1 VPDPRVRRLVPLG
14 RRAEPVLAVALVAAP
29 ATEQLVQPGTE
40 HSLWAVAAVI
50 AFCATILARRDHPM
64 IATYAASAV
73 LVAVALIDGFSPAP
87 IMFLVA
93 PILAYS
99 CGAHAPPRQ
108 GLLGIAAL
116 AVALQV
122 QLGFADAPNVEI
134 AVQTLPLWWAGLEVS
149 RRRRLV
155 DELARRTRELAAEEE
170 AFVEL
175 SVRRERARIARD
187 LHDIVSHHLAVMVIQ
202 AGAGRL
208 AEPWQAAVAGE
219 RFATIR
225 DAGVQALAE
234 TEHLVA
240 VLQADEAG
248 APRLAQLLE
257 RTRATGAQ
265 VIVSPP
271 DLALTPEIEAIAY
284 RVVQEALTNAIKH
297 APGAAIEVHLGLRDG
312 ELTIMVRN
320 ETAAETSAIAH
331 TGSGLGLA
339 GMRERVEALGGSL
352 AAGSDADGGFRLCA
366 RLPISRTHPRGGRRS
381 VPTVTGDSPPSQVP
395 SIVRHGAS

>member
-1 VPDPRVRRLVPLG
+1 VRRLVALG
-14 RRAEPVLAVALVAAP
+14 RRAEPVLAVALAA
-29 ATEQLVQPGTE
+29 AAAIEQLVRPGTE

-50 AFCATILARRDHPM
+50 AFCATILLRREHPL

-73 LVAVALIDGFSPAP
+73 LMAVSPIDDISPAA
-87 IMFLVA
+87 IVFLVP

-108 GLLGIAAL
+108 GLLAIMAL

-122 QLGFADAPNVEI
+122 EMGFADAPNLEI
-134 AVQTLPLWWAGLEVS
+134 AVQTLPLWWAGVEVR

-155 DELARRTRELAAEEE
+155 NELARRTRELAAEEE
-170 AFVEL
+170 AFVQL

-208 AEPWQAAVAGE
+208 AKPWQAAVASE

-234 TEHLVA
+234 TDRLVA

-248 APRLAQLLE
+248 APRLAQLLQ

-265 VIVSPP
+265 VIVSPADP
-271 DLALTPEIEAIAY
+271 ALPLEIEAIAY
-284 RVVQEALTNAIKH
+284 RVVQEALTNAMKH
-297 APGAAIEVHLGLRDG
+297 APGAAVEVHLGLRDG
-312 ELTIMVRN
+312 ELTILVRN
-320 ETAAETSAIAH
+320 GTAAETSAIAH

-339 GMRERVEALGGSL
+339 GMRERIEALGGSL
-352 AAGSDADGGFRLCA
+352 AAGPDADGSFRLRA
-366 RLPISRTHPRGGRRS
+366 RLPTSSTNARGGRRS
-381 VPTVTGDSPPSQVP
+381 SPTITGDSPPSRVP
-395 SIVRHGAS
+395 SIVRDGASR

>member
-1 VPDPRVRRLVPLG
+1 VRRLVALG
-14 RRAEPVLAVALVAAP
+14 RRAEPVLAVALAA
-29 ATEQLVQPGTE
+29 AAAIEQLVRPGTE
-40 HSLWAVAAVI
+40 HWLWAVAAVI
-50 AFCATILARRDHPM
+50 AFCATILLRRDHPL

-73 LVAVALIDGFSPAP
+73 LMAVSLIDDISPAA
-87 IMFLVA
+87 IVFLVP

-108 GLLGIAAL
+108 GLLAIMAL

-122 QLGFADAPNVEI
+122 EMGFADAPNLEI
-134 AVQTLPLWWAGLEVS
+134 AVQTLPLWWAGVEVR

-155 DELARRTRELAAEEE
+155 NELARRTRELAAEEE
-170 AFVEL
+170 AFVQL

-208 AEPWQAAVAGE
+208 AKPWQAAVASE

-234 TEHLVA
+234 TDRLVA

-248 APRLAQLLE
+248 APRLAQLLQ

-265 VIVSPP
+265 VIVSPADP
-271 DLALTPEIEAIAY
+271 ALPLEIEAIAY
-284 RVVQEALTNAIKH
+284 RVVQEALTNAMKH
-297 APGAAIEVHLGLRDG
+297 APGAAVEVHLGLRDG
-312 ELTIMVRN
+312 ELTILVRN
-320 ETAAETSAIAH
+320 GTAAETSAIAH

-339 GMRERVEALGGSL
+339 GMRERIEALGGSL
-352 AAGSDADGGFRLCA
+352 AAGPDADGSFRLRA
-366 RLPISRTHPRGGRRS
+366 RLPTSSTNARGGRRS
-381 VPTVTGDSPPSQVP
+381 SPTITGDSPPSRVP
-395 SIVRHGAS
+395 SIVRDGASR

>member
-1 VPDPRVRRLVPLG
+1 VRRLAPLG
-14 RRAEPVLAVALVAAP
+14 RRAEPVLAVALAAAA
-29 ATEQLVQPGTE
+29 ATEQLVRPGTG

-50 AFCATILARRDHPM
+50 AYCATILLRREHPL

-73 LVAVALIDGFSPAP
+73 LMAVAPIDDISPAA
-87 IMFLVA
+87 IVFLVP

-108 GLLGIAAL
+108 GLLAIVAL
-116 AVALQV
+116 ALALQV
-122 QLGFADAPNVEI
+122 EMGFADAPDVEI
-134 AVQTLPLWWAGLEVS
+134 AVQTLPLWWAGVEVS

-155 DELARRTRELAAEEE
+155 NELARRTRELAAEEE
-170 AFVEL
+170 AFVQL

-208 AEPWQAAVAGE
+208 AEPWQAAVAAE

-225 DAGVQALAE
+225 DAGVHALAE
-234 TEHLVA
+234 TERLVT

-248 APRLAQLLE
+248 APRLAQLLQ

-265 VIVSPP
+265 VIVSPLDP
-271 DLALTPEIEAIAY
+271 ALSPEIEAIAY
-284 RVVQEALTNAIKH
+284 RVVQEALTNTMKH
-297 APGAAIEVHLGLRDG
+297 APGATVDVHLELSDG
-312 ELTIMVRN
+312 ELTITVRN
-320 ETAAETSAIAH
+320 STAAETSAIAH

-339 GMRERVEALGGSL
+339 GMRERLEALNGSL
-352 AAGSDADGGFRLCA
+352 AAGPDANGGFRLCA
-366 RLPISRTHPRGGRRS
+366 RLPISGTHPGGGRRS
-381 VPTVTGDSPPSQVP
+381 PPTITGDSAPSRVP
-395 SIVRHGAS
+395 SIVRDGAS

>member
-1 VPDPRVRRLVPLG
+1 VRRLVALG
-14 RRAEPVLAVALVAAP
+14 RRAEPVLGVALAAAA
-29 ATEQLVQPGTE
+29 ATEQLVRPGTE

-50 AFCATILARRDHPM
+50 AFCATILVRRDHPL

-73 LVAVALIDGFSPAP
+73 LVAVSPIGDFSPA
-87 IMFLVA
+87 IVFLVP

-108 GLLGIAAL
+108 GLLAIMAL

-122 QLGFADAPNVEI
+122 EMGFADAPNLEI

-155 DELARRTRELAAEEE
+155 HELARRTRELAAEEE
-170 AFVEL
+170 AFVQL

-208 AEPWQAAVAGE
+208 AEPWQAAVAAE

-225 DAGVQALAE
+225 DSGIQALAE
-234 TEHLVA
+234 TDRLVTM
-240 VLQADEAG
+240 LQADDAG
-248 APRLAQLLE
+248 APRLAQLLQ
-257 RTRATGAQ
+257 RTRETGAQ
-265 VIVSPP
+265 VIVSPTDP
-271 DLALTPEIEAIAY
+271 ALPLEIEAIAY
-284 RVVQEALTNAIKH
+284 RVVQEALTNAMKH
-297 APGAAIEVHLGLRDG
+297 APGAAVEVHLGLRDG

-320 ETAAETSAIAH
+320 GTAAETSAIAH

-352 AAGSDADGGFRLCA
+352 AARPDADGSFRLRA
-366 RLPISRTHPRGGRRS
+366 RLPISSTNPRGGRRPS
-381 VPTVTGDSPPSQVP
+381 PTITGDSPPSRVP
-395 SIVRHGAS
+395 SIVRDGPS

>member
-1 VPDPRVRRLVPLG
+1 VPDPRVRRLAPLG
-14 RRAEPVLAVALVAAP
+14 RRAEPVLAVALVAAA

-50 AFCATILARRDHPM
+50 AFCAPILVRRDHPV
-64 IATYAASAV
+64 IATPVASTV
-73 LVAVALIDGFSPAP
+73 LVAVALIADFSPAP
-87 IMFLVA
+87 IVFLVP

-108 GLLGIAAL
+108 GLLAIAAL

-149 RRRRLV
+149 RRRLLV
-155 DELARRTRELAAEEE
+155 HELARRTRELAAEEE
-170 AFVEL
+170 AFVQL

-187 LHDIVSHHLAVMVIQ
+187 LHDIVSHHLAVIVIQ

-208 AEPWQAAVAGE
+208 AEPWQAAVAAE
-219 RFATIR
+219 RFATIG

-234 TEHLVA
+234 TERLVA
-240 VLQADEAG
+240 VLQADETG

-265 VIVSPP
+265 VIVSPADP
-271 DLALTPEIEAIAY
+271 ALSPETEAIAY
-284 RVVQEALTNAIKH
+284 RVVQEALTNVMKH
-297 APGAAIEVHLGLRDG
+297 APGAAVEVHLGLRDG
-312 ELTIMVRN
+312 ELTITVYN
-320 ETAAETSAIAH
+320 GTAVQTSAIAH

-339 GMRERVEALGGSL
+339 GMRERLEALGGSL
-352 AAGSDADGGFRLCA
+352 AAGPDAEGGFRLRA
-366 RLPISRTHPRGGRRS
+366 RLPISSTNPRGGRRS
-381 VPTVTGDSPPSQVP
+381 PATITGDSPPSRVP
-395 SIVRHGAS
+395 SIVRDGTS